1 MNGKEEKRYFLKKL
15 HRQFGHLYKVRFIE
29 LLKNAEISYK
39 ELCVIIEEITEKWEV
54 CLKYQKN
61 PNKWDQFLDFL

>member
-1 MNGKEEKRYFLKKL
+1 MNGKEEKRNFLKKL

-39 ELCVIIEEITEKWEV
+39 ELCVIIEEITK
-54 CLKYQKN
+54 K
-61 PNKWDQFLDFL
+61 

>member
-39 ELCVIIEEITEKWEV
+39 ELCVIIEEITEK
-54 CLKYQKN
+54 
-61 PNKWDQFLDFL
+61 